1 MLIIRTNFFIK
12 VRTAE
17 MEGMREMHICDNSS
31 SSRDGLNEIT
41 WKYVLLVEMLLDI
54 FLRNI
59 ILRNGLIPTRLFID
73 KNLSLS
79 RREILYS

>member
-1 MLIIRTNFFIK
+1 
-12 VRTAE
+12 
-17 MEGMREMHICDNSS
+17 MEGMREMHVWDNNS

-79 RREILYS
+79 RREILYSWRA